1 MTRTKK
7 IRSKLELKSGI
18 ELAPMV
24 DIVFLLVTYFLIN
37 STLAKNP
44 AIKIELPKSETAQS
58 EMQRNIVIHVDNDNR
73 IFLNDNPVSLKQLP
87 AELKK
92 VVKDKDKDHVIIRGD
107 KKSNYQSIISVMD
120 YVHQAGITH
129 FNLATER

>member
-1 MTRTKK
+1 MVRNSRA
-7 IRSKLELKSGI
+7 RSKLELKSGI

-37 STLAKNP
+37 STLARNP

-58 EMQRNIVIHVDNDNR
+58 ELQKNIVIHVNNDNQ
-73 IFLNDNPVSLKQLP
+73 IFLNDSPVTLKQLP
-87 AELKK
+87 VELKK
-92 VVKDKDKDHVIIRGD
+92 IIKDKEKDHVVIRGD
-107 KKSNYQSIISVMD
+107 KKANYQSIVSVMD

>member
-1 MTRTKK
+1 MKSRLQ
-7 IRSKLELKSGI
+7 IKSGI

-37 STLAKNP
+37 ATLVRNP
-44 AIKIELPKSETAQS
+44 AIKIELPKSQTAQS
-58 EMQRNIVIHVDNDNR
+58 EMQRTVVISVKNNNQ
-73 IFLNDNPVSLKQLP
+73 IYLNDRRIELKSLPV
-87 AELKK
+87 ELKK
-92 VVKDKDKDHVIIRGD
+92 TIKDKEKDHVIIKGD
-107 KKSNYQSIISVMD
+107 KKASYQSIVSVMD